1 VCVDTINDALDR
13 AGIQAK
19 TAVDV
24 SVTAKPYETV
34 LDSMVEMSGGSRSE
48 HRRARGI
55 EDVNTTRPAAGDH
68 DAMAR

>member
-1 VCVDTINDALDR
+1 
-13 AGIQAK
+13 
-19 TAVDV
+19 
-24 SVTAKPYETV
+24 
-34 LDSMVEMSGGSRSE
+34 MVEMSGGSRSE